1 MTAAEAEIP
10 QNRRLSAS
18 GAAFSDAMQ
27 AWFSGEFER
36 CLEVCD
42 AVAARDALTATQV
55 RLLRARA
62 LLRLGR
68 ADAALEQVRDRA
80 SLHPQPDVAASA
92 LMLAAAAHVRL
103 GDYARGLALLD
114 DARAVPG
121 EVHTTIRSEIALTAG
136 LAFYGMRSFDEAE
149 RQLEHVAPD
158 SDIIYARSL
167 EYRGWIAS
175 VRADDTAAAGHF
187 EAALAQLDA
196 SRHYDRYL
204 EANALMALGIIAS
217 ERFDSA
223 AWARVV
229 ERAQRFDWSAAGLT
243 RPRYCLA
250 LFRSVFAEAEGD
262 PRGAMRSAV
271 EAELTA
277 GNDAQRAQAVLRR
290 AEVARG
296 SGDATAHVAFVD
308 QADLLLRRMPPG
320 DLKGDA
326 LYIALTVA
334 EEFALAGD
342 RAKAE
347 EALALYRAVER
358 PTGMLAVSSDV
369 RRQGYERVAEGH
381 VFAVRGD
388 EPAALRAF
396 LDAFEIFERVG
407 YRRRAALAA
416 LRLTEMTRSERYRLY
431 ALDATEGLAPT
442 FWMRRRAL
450 AQNRVTVDHKVAQL
464 TELERETLVLACRG
478 LTNEEIAAA
487 QGRSFYTV
495 RNMMS
500 DLYEFL
506 GIKGRRQLS
515 AVFVRLGIVDD
526 PGRPSH

>member
-1 MTAAEAEIP
+1 MAAEADIP
-10 QNRRLSAS
+10 ENGQLSPANR
-18 GAAFSDAMQ
+18 AAFSDAMQ

-36 CLEVCD
+36 CLGVCD
-42 AVAARDALTATQV
+42 AVVARDAFTRTQV

-68 ADAALEQVRDRA
+68 ADEALEELRDKA
-80 SLHPQPDVAASA
+80 SLHPTPDIAATA
-92 LMLAAAAHVRL
+92 LLLTAAAHVRL
-103 GDYARGLALLD
+103 GNYARGLALLD

-121 EVHTTIRSEIALTAG
+121 EIHTTIRSEIALTAG
-136 LAFYGMRSFDEAE
+136 LAFYGMRSLDQAE
-149 RQLEHVAPD
+149 RRLGQVAPD
-158 SDIIYARSL
+158 SDIVYARSL

-175 VRADDTAAAGHF
+175 VRGDDTAAARHF

-196 SRHYDRYL
+196 AGHHDRYL

-223 AWARVV
+223 TWRRVV
-229 ERAQRFDWSAAGLT
+229 ERAQRFDWSAPGLT

-250 LFRSVFAEAEGD
+250 LFSSVFTEADGD

-277 GNDAQRAQAVLRR
+277 ANDAQRAQAVLRR
-290 AEVARG
+290 AEIARG
-296 SGDATAHVAFVD
+296 SGDATAHVTFVD
-308 QADLLLRRMPPG
+308 QADLLLRRMPRD
-320 DLKGDA
+320 DLEGDA
-326 LYIALTVA
+326 LYVPLTVA

-342 RAKAE
+342 RRKAE
-347 EALALYRAVER
+347 EALALYRAIER
-358 PTGMLAVSSDV
+358 PMGMLAVSSDV
-369 RRQGYERVAEGH
+369 RRQGFERMAEAH
-381 VFAVRGD
+381 VLAAKGE

-407 YRRRAALAA
+407 YRRRAAIAA

-442 FWMRRRAL
+442 FWLRRRAL
-450 AQNRVTVDHKVAQL
+450 ARDRVTVDHKVAQL